1 MDAYKR
7 KELITGGFMLVAGV
21 AYLLATMALPRKSFI
36 DAAFVPY
43 VLAIFMCV
51 LGGLQLVFG
60 ARKAPAAETEPAA
73 DGKKDEV
80 SEYLTVIKTLALIA
94 AYIATLEPIGFPIVT
109 AVYLYLQFIV
119 LTPHEQKIRHVMY
132 AITAIISAIVIFL
145 IFRQGFDLM
154 LPSGILNI

>member
-1 MDAYKR
+1 MGASKR
-7 KELITGGFMLVAGV
+7 KELITGGFMLAAGV

-43 VLAIFMCV
+43 VLAIFMCG
-51 LGGLQLVFG
+51 LGALQLVFSV
-60 ARKAPAAETEPAA
+60 RQAPADEAA
-73 DGKKDEV
+73 AQEQKGEV

-94 AYIATLEPIGFPIVT
+94 AYIATLEPVGFPIVT
-109 AVYLYLQFIV
+109 AIYLYLQFIV
-119 LTPHEQKIRHVMY
+119 LTPHGQKIGHVTY
-132 AITAIISAIVIFL
+132 VVTAILSAIVIYL

>member
-1 MDAYKR
+1 MGAYKR

-21 AYLLATMALPRKSFI
+21 AYLLATMGLPRRGFI

-43 VLAIFMCV
+43 VLAAFMCG
-51 LGGLQLVFG
+51 LGVLQLVLS
-60 ARKAPAAETEPAA
+60 ARKTTA
-73 DGKKDEV
+73 DEGTGSDNKGEV
-80 SEYLTVIKTLALIA
+80 SEYPTVIKTLALIA
-94 AYIATLEPIGFPIVT
+94 AYIATLEPVGFPIVT
-109 AVYLYLQFIV
+109 AIYLYLQFIV
-119 LTPHEQKIRHVMY
+119 LTPHGQPVRHVLY